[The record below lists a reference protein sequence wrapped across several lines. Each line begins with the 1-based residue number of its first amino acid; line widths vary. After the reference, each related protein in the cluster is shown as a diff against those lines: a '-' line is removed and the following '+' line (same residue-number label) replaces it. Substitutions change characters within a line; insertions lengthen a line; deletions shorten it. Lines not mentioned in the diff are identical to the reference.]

1 MSGFRFF
8 SLPLKG
14 EESAASWRSKLIVV
28 AALGLP
34 TVAHAAAV
42 DQLRSFLT
50 QTQSARGDF
59 TQRVT
64 ARAGSKPQESSGTF
78 AFQRPGKFRWVY
90 GKPYQQTLV
99 ADGDRLFIYDKDL
112 NQVTVRKLTGAL
124 PASPASILFGSND
137 FERDFVVEDGG
148 SRDGLQWIVARPRA
162 KDTVFDRVEI
172 GFRDSLPAAM
182 ALTDSFGQTSIL
194 VFGKVE
200 RNPPLAADTFRF
212 VAPAGADVL
221 QE

>member
-14 EESAASWRSKLIVV
+14 EESAASWRSKLILV

>member
-1 MSGFRFF
+1 VSGFRFF

>member
-1 MSGFRFF
+1 VSGFRFF

-14 EESAASWRSKLIVV
+14 EESAASWRSKLILV

>member
-1 MSGFRFF
+1 M
-8 SLPLKG
+8 KG
-14 EESAASWRSKLIVV
+14 EESAASWRSKLILV

>member
-1 MSGFRFF
+1 M
-8 SLPLKG
+8 
-14 EESAASWRSKLIVV
+14 V